1 MNSTKLFIDISL
13 GVQLWSKW
21 NYVIDMC
28 SQPIN
33 SSMLKNLCQVKHEI
47 HMNKKIMNIAL
58 VQH

>member
-1 MNSTKLFIDISL
+1 MQSTNVFIDISL

-28 SQPIN
+28 SQLTN
-33 SSMLKNLCQVKHEI
+33 SYILKNLRQAKHEK
-47 HMNKKIMNIAL
+47 HMNKKIMNITL